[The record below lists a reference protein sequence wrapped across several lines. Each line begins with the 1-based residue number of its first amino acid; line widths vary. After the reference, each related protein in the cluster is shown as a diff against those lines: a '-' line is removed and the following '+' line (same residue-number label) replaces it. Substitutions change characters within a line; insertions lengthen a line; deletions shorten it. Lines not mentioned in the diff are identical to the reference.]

1 VKGRTP
7 CRRKHQG
14 TSRDPSRARTA
25 SANSRT
31 PLIKDAGKTD
41 QADRDRVHGDGGGIG
56 LKDK

>member
-25 SANSRT
+25 SANSAM
-31 PLIKDAGKTD
+31 IKDAGKTD
-41 QADRDRVHGDGGGIG
+41 QADRDRVHGDGGDIG
-56 LKDK
+56 LQDK